1 MGKLHRRLE
10 LSDIAKVSGF
20 WIAKKLHM
28 TNVQTNHQTILE
40 FKDPKFN
47 TPMNEAQFSVSTLEK
62 GRF

>member
-1 MGKLHRRLE
+1 
-10 LSDIAKVSGF
+10 
-20 WIAKKLHM
+20 M

-40 FKDPKFN
+40 FKNPKFN